1 VTNPRIPRPG
11 LSREHADELV
21 ASVDALREPSS
32 PWMPLAA
39 PVGREQTLTKGFPRA
54 PGTGVPLPP
63 MREKQPSLRD
73 IDAVTAIRKPA
84 PGNAPAPRDV
94 APHSA
99 TLESNEPQG
108 VPRERLPQ
116 GRREPRSMSPA
127 PWDPRASSPELA
139 QAVRDMGD
147 QLKPAP
153 TSTPS
158 VPPAPRPRPAIE
170 LEWWRTTSGMLKIM
184 AAVPVM
190 LAASTASVVAI
201 INALRQPADPD
212 LVKDIALARKEVA
225 GLRRYVEQKD
235 IAREEQTQR
244 RLDGMNSRI
253 LDLDARYP
261 APKKNPR
268 RAPKETDAAP

>member
-1 VTNPRIPRPG
+1 VTDPKPPRVVPGIPTAARLLRSKQITLPDVPRPTLPG
-11 LSREHADELV
+11 LDPVTEIQRHPSRQDDRSEATDTPI
-21 ASVDALREPSS
+21 EPWGARHGSRS
-32 PWMPLAA
+32 
-39 PVGREQTLTKGFPRA
+39 
-54 PGTGVPLPP
+54 
-63 MREKQPSLRD
+63 
-73 IDAVTAIRKPA
+73 
-84 PGNAPAPRDV
+84 
-94 APHSA
+94 
-99 TLESNEPQG
+99 QG
-108 VPRERLPQ
+108 Q
-116 GRREPRSMSPA
+116 REPRSMSPA
-127 PWDPRASSPELA
+127 FGTPESAIPQLRAAVEQQGDRLELPPVSA
-139 QAVRDMGD
+139 
-147 QLKPAP
+147 
-153 TSTPS
+153 PS
-158 VPPAPRPRPAIE
+158 VPPPPRPRPAFE